1 MFYVPVLCKGSSKF
15 SIAFACFLSRS
26 RAQSYQTYVRLKM
39 NIQKENIKGLTHI
52 MQGVAQQNY
61 PTGAL
66 YVIATP
72 IGNIGDISLR
82 ALYVLS
88 LVDAIAC
95 EDTRITNTLLM
106 QYGISKEL
114 IITHQH
120 NERFMTDE
128 VINRLAKGE
137 RIALVTDAGTPAISD
152 PGYFLV
158 NAALSSGFRVVPI
171 PGASAVVTA
180 LSASGLPADHFYF
193 VGFLPSKNA
202 ARESLLNSLKNIS
215 ATLVMYEA
223 PHRIE
228 ETLASLKKVFD
239 SDCRI
244 VIAREITKLFEQ
256 IHSCKLSEVQN
267 WIAEDANRQKGE
279 FVLLVEN
286 MRATQDEFEMANRIL
301 SILLKECSVK
311 QSASLASQITG
322 IKKNQLYEQ
331 ALKIKAES

>member
-1 MFYVPVLCKGSSKF
+1 
-15 SIAFACFLSRS
+15 
-26 RAQSYQTYVRLKM
+26 M
-39 NIQKENIKGLTHI
+39 NDKKNNIKDLTHI
-52 MQGVAQQNY
+52 MQGASQQSY
-61 PTGAL
+61 PTASL

-72 IGNIGDISLR
+72 IGNMADIGLR
-82 ALYVLS
+82 ALHVLS

-95 EDTRITNTLLM
+95 EDTRITKTLLM

-114 IITHQH
+114 IVMHQH
-120 NERFMTDE
+120 NERFMTEE

-158 NAALSSGFRVVPI
+158 NTVLSSGFRVIPI
-171 PGASAVVTA
+171 PGASAVIAA
-180 LSASGLPADHFYF
+180 LSASGLFSDHFYF
-193 VGFLPSKNA
+193 VGFLPAKTA
-202 ARESLLNSLKNIS
+202 ARETLLTSLKNIS

-228 ETLASLKKVFD
+228 ETLISLKKVF
-239 SDCRI
+239 SPDCRM
-244 VIAREITKLFEQ
+244 VIAREMTKFFEE
-256 IHSCKLSEVQN
+256 IHSCKLSDIQN
-267 WIAEDANRQKGE
+267 WLNEDVNRLKGE

-286 MRATQDEFEMANRIL
+286 IHANQNKSEAEATRIL

-322 IKKNQLYEQ
+322 IKKKQLYEQ
-331 ALKIKAES
+331 ALKMKAK